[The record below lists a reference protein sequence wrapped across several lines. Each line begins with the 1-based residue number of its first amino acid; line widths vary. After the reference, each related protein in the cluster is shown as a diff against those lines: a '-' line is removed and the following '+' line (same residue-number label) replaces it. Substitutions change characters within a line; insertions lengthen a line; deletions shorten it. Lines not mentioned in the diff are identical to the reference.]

1 MPAVSQ
7 ILSCGYFSTKRYYQ
21 HSLAMPHQA
30 LPALQQ
36 LLPAIP
42 WKVLAHFRGWGALN
56 LPLLYRQLTLQ
67 ELVVRIPV
75 STV

>member
-42 WKVLAHFRGWGALN
+42 WKVLAHFRGWGL
-56 LPLLYRQLTLQ
+56 
-67 ELVVRIPV
+67 
-75 STV
+75 